1 MMNLSDDPARSV
13 SGTTAANPAVQNGE
27 SAKDASY
34 GFEYGE
40 DGVYLHVDYE
50 EAGGKP
56 LPFEVLVYDLSR
68 RNITGYSIVDLRL
81 RTRRLDERIRLTD
94 AREEPDADSD
104 AIVYISRD
112 EMSADLVLLP
122 PCCAGHL
129 KTADELLAMI
139 QEKWGVVYGLDEAAV
154 RRAVENA
161 QYYDRIPIAAGTAPE
176 KGEDG
181 HLVFLFSTDRSY
193 APKIMEDGSADYKN
207 LNVFEGVKEGAVL
220 VNAIPP
226 GEGKEGH
233 TVKGVSLPAHR
244 GADAKLPKGKNVRV
258 SEDGLN
264 LIAAKNG
271 RVDYIN
277 GRVEI
282 SDVYRVPGDV
292 DMGVGN
298 IKFEGDV
305 VVAGNVISGLTIEAA
320 GMIEVRGYVE
330 AGTLI
335 AGGDIILKNG
345 MQGMDKGRLCAGGN
359 IVARF
364 MERCEIEAQGSIFSD
379 YIVQCRVTACGTI
392 TMKGKWGKIIG
403 GEVRAGK
410 GITANFVGSPS
421 NELTVIEL
429 GASPNLRARCIRL
442 EAQKNQLRA
451 QLDKINSLA
460 RVIPSRTDN
469 ADRQEMRQKLIDAK
483 DQLQQQYDA
492 TTAEIDALTQKLAEH
507 SGARL
512 HVFKTTYPNVK
523 VIIDSCS
530 TTTKSK
536 IEFST
541 FLYREGEV
549 VFTACEIRP

>member
-1 MMNLSDDPARSV
+1 MNGSDDPARSV
-13 SGTTAANPAVQNGE
+13 VDPAGADTTVTVGA
-27 SAKDASY
+27 SAKDATY
-34 GFEYGE
+34 KFEYSE
-40 DGVYLHVDYE
+40 DGVYLLMDYE

-81 RTRRLDERIRLTD
+81 RIRRLDERIRLTD
-94 AREEPDADSD
+94 VREEPDADSD

-122 PCCAGHL
+122 PCRAGYL

-139 QEKWGVVYGLDEAAV
+139 REKWGVVYGLDENAV
-154 RRAVENA
+154 RKAVENTV
-161 QYYDRIPIAAGTAPE
+161 YYKRIPIATGTPPE

-181 HLVFLFSTDRSY
+181 RLVFLFSTDRSY
-193 APKIMEDGSADYKN
+193 APKIMEDGSADFKN

-220 VNAIPP
+220 VTAVLP

-233 TVKGVSLPAHR
+233 TVKGTSLPAHR
-244 GADAKLPKGKNVRV
+244 GAEVRLPMGKNVNV

-264 LIAAKNG
+264 LIAARNG

-298 IKFEGDV
+298 IQFEGDV
-305 VVAGNVISGLTIEAA
+305 IVGGNVISGLTIEAA

-330 AGTLI
+330 AATLI

-364 MERCEIEAQGSIFSD
+364 MERCEIEAQGNIFSD
-379 YIVQCRVTACGTI
+379 YIVQCKAIACGSI
-392 TMKGKWGKIIG
+392 AMKGKWGKIQG
-403 GEVRAGK
+403 GVIRAGNE
-410 GITANFVGSPS
+410 ITANFVGSPS

-429 GASPNLRARCIRL
+429 GSSPDLRARCIRL
-442 EAQKNQLRA
+442 ETTKNQLKQ
-451 QLDKINSLA
+451 QLDKIHSLA
-460 RVIPSRTDN
+460 RIIPSRSDTSE
-469 ADRQEMRQKLIDAK
+469 RQEMRQKLISAK

-492 TTAEIDALTQKLAEH
+492 TVAEIAELTQKLADH

-512 HVFKTTYPNVK
+512 HVFKTIYTNVK

-530 TTTKSK
+530 MTTKSK
-536 IEFST
+536 VEFST

-549 VFTACEIRP
+549 VFTACEIKP